1 MIENSKVP
9 INALLSQ
16 LLASELS
23 TATDPDLSFRRS
35 ANRRLKAGEIGSIIS
50 PVMEANLTYYKIS
63 VNFCQIAYLESGSSN
78 QSQGC
83 SLDLLLKVSMENKSI
98 MLWDSSG

>member
-1 MIENSKVP
+1 
-9 INALLSQ
+9 
-16 LLASELS
+16 
-23 TATDPDLSFRRS
+23 
-35 ANRRLKAGEIGSIIS
+35 
-50 PVMEANLTYYKIS
+50 MEANLTYYKIS

-98 MLWDSSG
+98 MLWDSSGVKESNQSIVFEQMMRYLKDKS